1 MRGFGR
7 SLVTGAVVAT
17 VVAGCG
23 SSGHVG
29 GHLDVRGQT
38 TPANAVSMSVSVIGH
53 QVAVSPTRLGAGQM
67 IFSIVNTDA
76 TAQTLVARPSDG
88 HGSTTQLG
96 TVAPGAT
103 SQVKV
108 DLKPGSYLLG
118 SPVTGETAIVSGHRS
133 LSSAKLKIGASRGGG
148 DSSIEQP

>member
-53 QVAVSPTRLGAGQM
+53 QVSVSPKRLGAGQM
-67 IFSIVNTDA
+67 IFNIVNTDA
-76 TAQTLVARPSDG
+76 TAQTLVARPSNG
-88 HGSTTQLG
+88 HGTTTKLG
-96 TVAPGAT
+96 TVAPGGT
-103 SQVKV
+103 SQIKV
-108 DLKPGSYLLG
+108 ELKPGNYLLG
-118 SPVTGETAIVSGHRS
+118 SPLTGETAIVSGHKS
-133 LSSAKLKIGASRGGG
+133 LTSATLKIGAFRSGG
-148 DSSIEQP
+148 DNAIDQP